1 MTAFMKNNQADTL
14 RENIDIWF
22 CKVCMNKK
30 IRQIP
35 KKFKDLKNNDNL
47 LTQIKYGMFI
57 SPS

>member
-1 MTAFMKNNQADTL
+1 MKNNQADTL

-22 CKVCMNKK
+22 CKACTNKK

-35 KKFKDLKNNDNL
+35 NKFKDLKNNDNL